1 MRLITHPHWLVGPS
15 SSEEP
20 SDTVNN
26 DSVTVHPTLCFA
38 QSAARQT
45 FSRRPRAGDEKTGHA
60 AAQYTPLTAPTPA
73 RRDAETEVADT
84 DLFPD
89 WFSQFLNDRQTRK
102 PSAHTMKAY
111 RQDFI
116 AIATLVAGGNSTQL
130 AVTDITKDSM
140 RSAFAAYAR
149 DHEAASIRRCWS
161 TWNVLCTFLYTSEQ
175 LAANPMQLVGR
186 PKLARPLPKALP
198 RTAVQALLEAVA
210 RDEGSTRQTDWA
222 ERDLALILT
231 ALLAGL
237 RSEELRLADIG
248 DIRITDNRAATIHV
262 RGKGGKERAVPIE
275 AELLAVIEAYL
286 DSRAIRFPGG
296 TKRKAGDSTSA
307 LSRWPARSPLFVGR
321 DGERIT
327 RGTLQSRIKRAF
339 KRAGP
344 EAQPVPGAL
353 VHGLRHTYA
362 TELAGADVSVYT
374 LMKLLGHESMTTSQ
388 RYVTAAGT
396 ETRSAA
402 ARNGLYALIPG
413 CANDADLEIW
423 LDRDS

>member
-1 MRLITHPHWLVGPS
+1 VITRPDRVPEWSAVPLPHRFYGAKRYTYLLIILGHS
-15 SSEEP
+15 FSC
-20 SDTVNN
+20 TV
-26 DSVTVHPTLCFA
+26 TL
-38 QSAARQT
+38 SNVRV
-45 FSRRPRAGDEKTGHA
+45 
-60 AAQYTPLTAPTPA
+60 
-73 RRDAETEVADT
+73 DAEPEAAEVDP
-84 DLFPD
+84 LPE

-116 AIATLVAGGNSTQL
+116 AIAALVTGGKPSRL
-130 AVTDITKDSM
+130 AVTDITKESL
-140 RSAFAAYAR
+140 RTVIAAYAR

-161 TWNVLCTFLYTSEQ
+161 SWNVLCTFLYTAEQ

-198 RTAVQALLEAVA
+198 HTAVEALL
-210 RDEGSTRQTDWA
+210 GSIAQDQESKRQTDWA

-237 RSEELRLADIG
+237 RADELRQADIG
-248 DIRITDNRAATIHV
+248 DLRTTDDGAAVIHV
-262 RGKGGKERAVPIE
+262 KGKGGKERSVPIE
-275 AELLAVIEAYL
+275 AGLLSVIEVYL
-286 DSRAIRFPGG
+286 VSRATRFPAAM
-296 TKRKAGDSTSA
+296 KRTADVVDSA

-339 KRAGP
+339 GRAGP
-344 EAQPVPGAL
+344 DAQPVPGAL

-362 TELAGADVSVYT
+362 TALAGSEVSVYT

-388 RYVTAAGT
+388 RYVTAAGS
-396 ETRSAA
+396 ETRSVAA
-402 ARNGLYALIPG
+402 
-413 CANDADLEIW
+413 
-423 LDRDS
+423 

>member
-1 MRLITHPHWLVGPS
+1 MP
-15 SSEEP
+15 E
-20 SDTVNN
+20 
-26 DSVTVHPTLCFA
+26 
-38 QSAARQT
+38 
-45 FSRRPRAGDEKTGHA
+45 
-60 AAQYTPLTAPTPA
+60 
-73 RRDAETEVADT
+73 RRDSASARPSVRGDANTEAAEVDSLPA
-84 DLFPD
+84 

-116 AIATLVAGGNSTQL
+116 AIARLVTDGDPARLGV
-130 AVTDITKDSM
+130 ADITKDSM
-140 RSAFAAYAR
+140 RTAFAGYAR

-161 TWNVLCTFLYTSEQ
+161 TWNVLCTFLYTGEQ

-186 PKLARPLPKALP
+186 PKLAKPLPKALP
-198 RTAVQALLEAVA
+198 RTAVEALLETAA
-210 RDEGSTRQTDWA
+210 QDHASQRQIDWA
-222 ERDLALILT
+222 ERDLAIILI

-237 RSEELRLADIG
+237 RAEELRQADVG
-248 DIRITDNRAATIHV
+248 DIRTTDDGAAVIHV
-262 RGKGGKERAVPIE
+262 KGKGGKDRSVPIE
-275 AELLAVIEAYL
+275 AELLSVIETYL
-286 DSRAIRFPGG
+286 DSRAIRFPGD
-296 TKRKAGDSTSA
+296 TKRKADGAGSA
-307 LSRWPARSPLFVGR
+307 LSRWPGRSPLFVGR

-344 EAQPVPGAL
+344 DAQPVPGAL

-362 TELAGADVSVYT
+362 TELASSDVSVYT

-402 ARNGLYALIPG
+402 ALNPLYATISHASLNPDLG
-413 CANDADLEIW
+413 SDAARESA
-423 LDRDS
+423 R